1 METLAYPDTKYL
13 QDVSMDSLHADSRK
27 WLKEIDFWKEEM
39 SFFYKL
45 LHKKNIISGF
55 PSEQLA
61 SIDQE
66 IIRVNSDKLDK
77 FRKDIQEH
85 EQLLV
90 NYIKSPSLQE
100 KEAYVIAH
108 QRLLI
113 EMFSL
118 STLITDLKKSVFSF
132 FEKYQ

>member
-13 QDVSMDSLHADSRK
+13 LDVSIDSLHAESLK
-27 WLKEIDFWKEEM
+27 WLKDIDFWKDEM

-45 LHKKNIISGF
+45 LHKKNILSRF

-66 IIRVNSDKLDK
+66 IIRVNSDQLDK
-77 FRKDIQEH
+77 IRKEIHDH
-85 EQLLV
+85 EQSLANLV
-90 NYIKSPSLQE
+90 KTPSLQE
-100 KEAYVIAH
+100 KETYVLAH
-108 QRLLI
+108 QRLLV
-113 EMFSL
+113 EMLTMFAM
-118 STLITDLKKSVFSF
+118 ITDLKKTVFSF